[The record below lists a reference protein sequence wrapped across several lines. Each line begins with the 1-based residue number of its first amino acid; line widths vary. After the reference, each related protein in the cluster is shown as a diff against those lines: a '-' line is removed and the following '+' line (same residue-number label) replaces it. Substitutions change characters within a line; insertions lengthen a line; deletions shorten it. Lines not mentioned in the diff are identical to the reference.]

1 MAKTFHLTIAK
12 VGETLFSGEAIS
24 ATVPGSEGELTV
36 LAGHEA
42 FVTTLK
48 PGSLR
53 VQTPD
58 EVLTLIAESDGVLEV
73 SGNQATVI
81 L

>member
-12 VGETLFSGEAIS
+12 VGETLFSGEAVS
-24 ATVPGSEGELTV
+24 ANLPGSEGELTV

-48 PGSLR
+48 PGSIR
-53 VQTPD
+53 IQTPD
-58 EVLTLIAESDGVLEV
+58 EALTVVAESEGVLEV
-73 SGNQATVI
+73 SDNQVTVI